1 MARTFSTMLEIG
13 TRAPGFSLPDPSDVE
28 YTLESFSSSRALLV
42 VFMCNHCP
50 FVIHIREGLAAF
62 ARDYADRNLAVVGI
76 NSNDPEHYPADSPAK
91 MAEEIEIAGYEFPYV
106 FDESQEVAK
115 AYRAACTPD
124 FFLFDSERRLVY
136 RGQFDDSRP
145 GNGIRVTGESLR
157 AASETL
163 LGGGSIDLD
172 QRPSLGCNI
181 KWKPGN
187 EPAYVMD
194 PTG

>member
-181 KWKPGN
+181 KWKLGN